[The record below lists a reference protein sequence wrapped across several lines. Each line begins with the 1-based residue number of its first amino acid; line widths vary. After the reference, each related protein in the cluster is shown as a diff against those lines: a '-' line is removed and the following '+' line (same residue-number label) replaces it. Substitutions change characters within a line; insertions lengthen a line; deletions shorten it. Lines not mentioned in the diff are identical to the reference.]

1 MEYSTT
7 VLYEYIKMNRFEPNI
22 ECYGK
27 CSSAAAERFCS
38 ALHFRLVANALD
50 AAFFRAPILVAPS
63 KLSRD
68 GGFYLRIGLDPI
80 TLTSHYVTTLKQTH
94 SSHLPIA
101 EARLA
106 SAIRRASIIKHSG
119 IGRVPSA
126 NASETVGTHCQQQQ
140 LPESHAVRRYRII
153 YSVQYSPSG
162 RRQCFSSCENRDP
175 LRT

>member
-80 TLTSHYVTTLKQTH
+80 TLTSHYVTTLHKLIILICR
-94 SSHLPIA
+94 SP
-101 EARLA
+101 
-106 SAIRRASIIKHSG
+106 RRDS
-119 IGRVPSA
+119 RVLFGAHQS
-126 NASETVGTHCQQQQ
+126 
-140 LPESHAVRRYRII
+140 
-153 YSVQYSPSG
+153 
-162 RRQCFSSCENRDP
+162 
-175 LRT
+175 